1 MNRGTI
7 NSSSINADPLNVV
20 QRAIVRVNAYA
31 RASIIGRALRRSP
44 VVTTPR
50 ESATIAPRAMV
61 RGQVSSTPQAKV
73 SMTGLQRIR
82 TKLSI
87 AARAVISVT
96 GAQYPRNYYSQAVQV
111 LGSAILR
118 LTGRSLIKAP
128 IVSTAKARITLAPP
142 NSYQRYR
149 GVMTLVARA
158 SITINPDVRKQIPYD
173 ADAPAERTI
182 YLQPDNRLMVV

>member
-7 NSSSINADPLNVV
+7 NSSAINADALNVI

-31 RASIIGRALRRSP
+31 QTSIIGRVLRRSP
-44 VVTTPR
+44 LVTTPR

-73 SMTGLQRIR
+73 SMTGLQRIH

-87 AARAVISVT
+87 VARSVISIT
-96 GAQYPRNYYSQAVQV
+96 GAQYPRHYYSQAMSV
-111 LGSAILR
+111 LGTAIMR
-118 LTGRSLIKAP
+118 LTGRALIRSP
-128 IVSTAKARITLAPP
+128 LVSSAQARITLAQP

-149 GVMTLVARA
+149 GIMTLVARA
-158 SITINPDVRKQIPYD
+158 SITINPEVRKQIPYD

-182 YLQPDNRLMVV
+182 YLQPANRFMVV